1 MVKINKQTMKAI
13 AKKTIKHAVPII
25 FIALCTVLY
34 FHYRPAPDKLS
45 KCPDDYA
52 DTDAGFNAKMADMNK
67 WTNDFYDNHPGA
79 TLGDWNKAR
88 YQFWVDN
95 KCTEALKRY
104 NEAKALSN

>member
-1 MVKINKQTMKAI
+1 MKAVTH
-13 AKKTIKHAVPII
+13 KTIKSLIPVI
-25 FIALCTVLY
+25 FVALCAILY
-34 FHYRPAPDKLS
+34 FHYGPAPNKLS
-45 KCPDDYA
+45 KCPDDYT
-52 DTDAGFNAKMADMNK
+52 DTDAGFNEKLADINK